1 MTEETDKAQGKMIE
15 LLVRTTIIL
24 GLLATIIATI
34 IKLTLYVN
42 NNEFVWKFPLE
53 LQAHRILTITPR
65 VTQVVQN
72 VIMPSYP
79 EEIDTDYEKLIANK
93 FGPFDAKMAIAVM
106 YAESG
111 GNASA
116 FNANDNGSVDI
127 GLFQINSVN
136 WKIDG
141 CSLQEIV
148 VAEKNVDCAYT
159 IWDRADGEVGNNKG
173 NFRAWSSVTNGSY
186 LAKY

>member
-1 MTEETDKAQGKMIE
+1 MESKEEIVQGKMIKP
-15 LLVRTTIIL
+15 LVYITIIT
-24 GLLATIIATI
+24 GILAMIIAAV
-34 IKLTLYVN
+34 IKLTLFVN
-42 NNEFVWKFPLE
+42 NNEFAWKFPLE
-53 LQAHRILTITPR
+53 VLTHRVLTITPR
-65 VTQVVQN
+65 EK
-72 VIMPSYP
+72 VIVHEYSMPTYP

-93 FGPFDAKMAIAVM
+93 FGPYDAKMAIAVM

-111 GNASA
+111 GNESA

-136 WKIDG
+136 WKIEG

-148 VAEKNVDCAYT
+148 IAEKNIDCAYT
-159 IWDRADGEVGNNKG
+159 IWDRANGEVGDKKG